1 MGCFLLHRAR
11 GSGADTFY
19 PRVAEPRT
27 GATDLDWVEASGRGI
42 VYSVT
47 VQRNRPPVPDA
58 SLALVDLAEGPRM
71 LTRIDG
77 IAPEQVT
84 IGMAVR
90 ARIVDEGSGPFV
102 VFEPDR
108 EAGPR
113 ERKRAGEGKRG
124 QVRGDLG

>member
-1 MGCFLLHRAR
+1 MIDAPIRPAEQYRAFLEQGRFMLQRAR
-11 GSGADTFY
+11 GSGAYIFY

-58 SLALVDLAEGPRM
+58 SLALVDLAGGPRM

-90 ARIVDEGSGPFV
+90 ARIVAEGSGPFV

-108 EAGPR
+108 EA
-113 ERKRAGEGKRG
+113 
-124 QVRGDLG
+124 

>member
-1 MGCFLLHRAR
+1 MIDAPIRPAEQYRAFLEQGRFMLQRAR
-11 GSGADTFY
+11 GSGAYIFY

-71 LTRIDG
+71 LTRIEDRKSTRLNSSHKC
-77 IAPEQVT
+77 ASRMPSFDVT
-84 IGMAVR
+84 TNTTTDTYSIH
-90 ARIVDEGSGPFV
+90 S
-102 VFEPDR
+102 
-108 EAGPR
+108 
-113 ERKRAGEGKRG
+113 
-124 QVRGDLG
+124 

>member
-1 MGCFLLHRAR
+1 MIDAPIRPAEQYRAFLEQGRFMLQRAR
-11 GSGADTFY
+11 GSGAYIFY

-71 LTRIDG
+71 LTRIDC
-77 IAPEQVT
+77 IAPEQVP
-84 IGMAVR
+84 IGRAVR
-90 ARIVDEGSGPFV
+90 ARIAHQSPRPSGRF
-102 VFEPDR
+102 
-108 EAGPR
+108 AQNG
-113 ERKRAGEGKRG
+113 RAA
-124 QVRGDLG
+124 

>member
-1 MGCFLLHRAR
+1 MIDAPIHPAEQFRAFLEQGRFMLQRAR
-11 GSGADTFY
+11 GSGAHVFY

-27 GATDLDWVEASGRGI
+27 GATDLDWVEASGRGV

-47 VQRNRPPVPDA
+47 VQRNRPPAPDA

-77 IAPEQVT
+77 IAPDEVT

-90 ARIVDEGSGPFV
+90 ARIVDEGGGPFV
-102 VFEPDR
+102 VFEPDS
-108 EAGPR
+108 A
-113 ERKRAGEGKRG
+113 A
-124 QVRGDLG
+124 

>member
-1 MGCFLLHRAR
+1 MLQRAR
-11 GSGADTFY
+11 GSGAYIFY
-19 PRVAEPRT
+19 PRGAEPRT

-90 ARIVDEGSGPFV
+90 ARIVHDGSGPFV
-102 VFEPDR
+102 VFEPVRAACPRSVRRAAPRSSRPRDR
-108 EAGPR
+108 KNGR
-113 ERKRAGEGKRG
+113 
-124 QVRGDLG
+124 